1 MSRINIFY
9 FRQFF
14 YTKTLYINIGENRKG
29 KFLIN
34 YFSPINYY
42 TDVNPII
49 YAYNTGAA
57 FGYRPGNLFGFNFS
71 PLPIFSNYNG
81 INGSLF
87 SFGSSYPANSFQ
99 SILNATNPAV
109 FTTNTGQVYNF
120 SGSNPNFGSITTS
133 PKTPAHSQTTDY
145 TATNNKTIQAAT
157 NPIQST
163 SYNYKKS
170 LDTTKLVTTAQKYLG
185 VSESNNGHLKFM
197 INPECREMDPHDEE
211 WCTDF
216 VTYVAKETYTK
227 QGLRPPFWFGSHD
240 VATLKRQA
248 ISHNKFIDTTTKT
261 DKGKFISQNIK
272 PGDIV
277 ILNQNGASHT
287 GFVTKVHNNGNFETI
302 EGNVGDPGGRGSGM
316 VVLNRYTASEKDL
329 SGFIRLT

>member
-14 YTKTLYINIGENRKG
+14 YTKILYINIGENRKG

-71 PLPIFSNYNG
+71 PLPTFPNYNG

-87 SFGSSYPANSFQ
+87 SFGSSYPVNSFQ
-99 SILNATNPAV
+99 SILNATNSAV
-109 FTTNTGQVYNF
+109 FQTNTGQTYKF
-120 SGSNPNFGSITTS
+120 GSSNPNFGSITAPKQTS
-133 PKTPAHSQTTDY
+133 AYNQTKDY
-145 TATNNKTIQAAT
+145 VAINNKTIQTAT
-157 NPIQST
+157 NPSQST
-163 SYNYKKS
+163 SYNHKKS
-170 LDTTKLVTTAQKYLG
+170 LDTSELVTTAQKYLG
-185 VSESNNGHLKFM
+185 VGESNNGHLKFM
-197 INPECREMDPHDEE
+197 INHECRRMDPYNEE

-216 VTYVAKETYTK
+216 VTYVTKETYTK
-227 QGLRPPFWFGSHD
+227 QRLRPPFWFGSHD

-248 ISHNKFIDTTTKT
+248 ISHNKFIDTTTKA
-261 DKGKFISQNIK
+261 DKGKFISQKIK

-287 GFVTKVHNNGNFETI
+287 GFVTKVHDNGNFETI
-302 EGNVGDPGGRGSGM
+302 EGNVGDPGGKGIG
-316 VVLNRYTASEKDL
+316 VVTKNKYYAGEERL